1 MPANVQKF
9 IEASA
14 NINWPLYSLE
24 GIVCE
29 FTICCKSERFLRV
42 KEFYERVADDEMII
56 RAEVRMV
63 IRYQK
68 GYRRQTRI
76 SMIVPFSLVS
86 WWIEDV

>member
-1 MPANVQKF
+1 MSASAQKLSKT
-9 IEASA
+9 SA
-14 NINWPLYSLE
+14 NINRPLSSLE
-24 GIVCE
+24 GIVYK